1 LVGGVF
7 LPLLLVFFV
16 LFGSHGVA
24 QSSDP
29 EPAESSQLSGQ
40 LDSLGMASKR
50 EFVPT
55 WYDMFANIPR
65 DWSRYYKITIVPDK
79 IPAALAI
86 TGLTAAL
93 IYSDH
98 DSYQASSQ
106 WYHSSGFVKSA
117 SDFFEYLGDGKPQ
130 FGLAAAFGA
139 YGFIAR
145 DHRALRVA
153 SQTVQV
159 ILACG
164 TVVQLL
170 KHITGRESPFVS
182 TSPRGVWRFFPNQ
195 IEYHK
200 HVPQYD
206 AFPSGHIATALAT
219 LTVVSENYP
228 EERWMKPV
236 GYVVVGLIGVSMA
249 NTGIHWYSDYPL
261 GLALGYSFG
270 MLAAHPEGWNAA
282 KAEDGNSVKLTMMPM
297 ISPARTG
304 IGIALSF

>member
-1 LVGGVF
+1 MARSAFPLF
-7 LPLLLVFFV
+7 LSIVIIMSDR
-16 LFGSHGVA
+16 GIA
-24 QSSDP
+24 QSGDP
-29 EPAESSQLSGQ
+29 EPAQPGKLTGQ
-40 LDSLGMASKR
+40 LDSVRTVSKLDL
-50 EFVPT
+50 VPT

-65 DWSRYYKITIVPDK
+65 DWSRYYKITIVPAE

-98 DSYQASSQ
+98 DTYQASSN
-106 WYHSSGFVKSA
+106 WYHSSGVVKSA

-139 YGFIAR
+139 YGFIAN

-164 TVVQLL
+164 TVIQVL
-170 KHITGRESPFVS
+170 KHVTGRESPFVA

-200 HVPQYD
+200 HVPHYD

-219 LTVVSENYP
+219 ITVVSENYP

-236 GYVVVGLIGVSMA
+236 GYTVVGLIGVAMA

-270 MLAAHPEGWNAA
+270 MLAAHPEGWNSAQ
-282 KAEDGNSVKLTMMPM
+282 AEDGNSVKLTMMPM
-297 ISPARTG
+297 ISPTRTG